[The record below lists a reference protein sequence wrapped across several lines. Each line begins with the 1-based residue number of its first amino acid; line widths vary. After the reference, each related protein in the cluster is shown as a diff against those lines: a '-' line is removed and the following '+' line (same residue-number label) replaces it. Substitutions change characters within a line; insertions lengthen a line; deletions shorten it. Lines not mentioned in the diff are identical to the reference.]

1 MSDFTYDVDRV
12 VEEEIK
18 YNTLVTQF
26 ENGYEQR
33 RRKWANPLRMF
44 KLQCKF
50 RTQTEMENL
59 RDFFT
64 GKYGSYT
71 SFTWTNPNDSTEY
84 TVRYDEDSLK
94 IERVAYQIYNAS
106 FNFVEVK

>member
-1 MSDFTYDVDRV
+1 MSDFSYDIDRV
-12 VEEEIK
+12 IEEEITH
-18 YNTLVTQF
+18 NTLITEY

-33 RRKWANPLRMF
+33 RRKWDSPLRRF
-44 KLQCKF
+44 KLKAKT

-64 GKYGSYT
+64 GKSGALT

-84 TVRYDEDSLK
+84 TVRYEDDSLAIK
-94 IERVAYQIYNAS
+94 RVAYQVYDLD
-106 FNFVEVK
+106 FTFLEVK